1 MHRIQ
6 FSYASWNFRLK
17 RITTATVL
25 LKIQSFQ
32 YQTKKFNPFKSI
44 LSISNAD
51 KKFKIGNSQNRIC
64 QTTLSQPCSWLLENF
79 FDKCD
84 KNDILR
90 FFLFQLHIRALSTSE
105 LIAAFE
111 SIRHTTEEEILPK
124 LNKKKSDRE
133 MLEGLAK
140 KTAPRNFLS
149 IPIKNLTSITDEL
162 IV

>member
-1 MHRIQ
+1 M
-6 FSYASWNFRLK
+6 
-17 RITTATVL
+17 T
-25 LKIQSFQ
+25 
-32 YQTKKFNPFKSI
+32 
-44 LSISNAD
+44 
-51 KKFKIGNSQNRIC
+51 
-64 QTTLSQPCSWLLENF
+64 
-79 FDKCD
+79 
-84 KNDILR
+84 NDILG

-111 SIRHTTEEEILPK
+111 LIRHTTEEEILPK

-140 KTAPRNFLS
+140 KTVPRNFLS

>member
-1 MHRIQ
+1 MHRRTASPHHRIQ
-6 FSYASWNFRLK
+6 FSYVSWNFRLK
-17 RITTATVL
+17 RITTVL
-25 LKIQSFQ
+25 LKIPSFQ
-32 YQTKKFNPFKSI
+32 YHCWREI
-44 LSISNAD
+44 
-51 KKFKIGNSQNRIC
+51 QNRKF
-64 QTTLSQPCSWLLENF
+64 TKSDLPDHTLPAMFMATWKFSLTNYILE
-79 FDKCD
+79 
-84 KNDILR
+84 

-140 KTAPRNFLS
+140 KTFPRNFLS